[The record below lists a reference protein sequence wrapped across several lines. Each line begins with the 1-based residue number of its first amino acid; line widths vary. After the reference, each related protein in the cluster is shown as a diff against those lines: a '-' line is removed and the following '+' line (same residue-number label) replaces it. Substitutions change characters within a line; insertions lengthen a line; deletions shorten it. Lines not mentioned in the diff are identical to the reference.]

1 LYASTYQRRRSPCC
15 MNGGGAGSGI
25 WKSTHA
31 GETWT
36 RLKTRSPEGCL
47 RRIGLGVSRKR
58 PNVLYASI
66 EGPVAPGRGGRG
78 AAAGGEESAEGGAA
92 QAGGGTG
99 RGGGRPGRGGGA
111 AVRGAGGLGSGGGA
125 LNNEPT
131 GLYRSDDG
139 GSTWKKVNNANPR
152 PMYFS

>member
-78 AAAGGEESAEGGAA
+78 AAAGGEETAAGGAA
-92 QAGGGTG
+92 RAGGGNG
-99 RGGGRPGRGGGA
+99 RGGGGFGR
-111 AVRGAGGLGSGGGA
+111 GGGA

-139 GSTWKKVNNANPR
+139 GSTW
-152 PMYFS
+152 